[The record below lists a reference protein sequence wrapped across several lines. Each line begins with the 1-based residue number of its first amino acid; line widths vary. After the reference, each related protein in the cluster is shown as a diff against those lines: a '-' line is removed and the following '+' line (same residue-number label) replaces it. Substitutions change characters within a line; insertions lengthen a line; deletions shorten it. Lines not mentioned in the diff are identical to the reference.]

1 MRKQLL
7 TITLMLG
14 ALFPTSLYAQHAY
27 RPFLMEGKVWNYD
40 RFHLENDGFG
50 FHQDPFSLVVKG
62 DTIIG
67 NTTYK
72 IICRQ
77 ADGDIDGLSCMLR
90 EEGRKVFK
98 LYPGESDEYLLFDF
112 DREDI
117 GTVESWKSDHSS
129 RYVNWMITD
138 IDTVQVGDNLFR
150 RYSCRQQYSDVP
162 LTVIEDGE
170 EVKND
175 YWVEGV
181 GSASG
186 GILGNGLEIPVRPPG
201 EYSVF
206 VSCYEE
212 GECIFSS
219 EDFTKPAYTSTSFD
233 HDEYESFLEEGKV
246 WTISER
252 VEGVRDPYFMNW
264 EITLSG
270 DTIID
275 GIHFKHRYRRA
286 WNWDEEKPQEWV
298 PSGCYGQKDGKTYLY
313 DSFNNKVLPDM
324 DFTLKV
330 GDTFQCNDF
339 GQVSLADPN
348 LFVTE
353 VSNDELPLFF
363 GRTPQ
368 KCIYLQTLTGADFF
382 TDVWV
387 DGIGSLLFGIHDIG
401 TQLYGKMGVLF
412 SRLAKH
418 TIGDE
423 VLYDGTIES
432 EQKVTIGGLKYC
444 LYPDTHT
451 AAIDGENTWSGELEI
466 PTEINYD
473 GDTYTVKGISHK
485 AFMYCTELTKVKMPK
500 TIDRIMLHL
509 GWDQDPLGLYM
520 NPFAGCTSLESIE
533 VDADNPIL
541 CSIGGILFNKDGT
554 RLYSYPGGMNEES
567 YTVPDGVTWI
577 GYGAFSSN
585 ENIVS
590 IELPASVCDLCGG
603 CFDGCGRLETVNLPE
618 SITYL
623 GAYMFRDCSSLKSIE
638 IPKGV
643 KNISEQA
650 FFGCTSLKVI
660 DIPANVTFIGS
671 LSFMNCSLD
680 ALVIRGVLGNR
691 NINRYLFAGMNGQPT
706 LYVQTSEIDRYKKVF
721 SGTVLALDEYQ
732 TGIQVPTY
740 ANHDTGLTYD
750 LQGRRVQGTPKK
762 GVYIQSGKKVVI
774 K

>member
-1 MRKQLL
+1 MKYDMRKSNV
-7 TITLMLG
+7 IN
-14 ALFPTSLYAQHAY
+14 
-27 RPFLMEGKVWNYD
+27 R
-40 RFHLENDGFG
+40 
-50 FHQDPFSLVVKG
+50 
-62 DTIIG
+62 
-67 NTTYK
+67 
-72 IICRQ
+72 
-77 ADGDIDGLSCMLR
+77 
-90 EEGRKVFK
+90 GRKTLK
-98 LYPGESDEYLLFDF
+98 RLL
-112 DREDI
+112 I
-117 GTVESWKSDHSS
+117 I
-129 RYVNWMITD
+129 MM
-138 IDTVQVGDNLFR
+138 L
-150 RYSCRQQYSDVP
+150 VP
-162 LTVIEDGE
+162 PIVA
-170 EVKND
+170 
-175 YWVEGV
+175 
-181 GSASG
+181 SAQ
-186 GILGNGLEIPVRPPG
+186 
-201 EYSVF
+201 
-206 VSCYEE
+206 
-212 GECIFSS
+212 
-219 EDFTKPAYTSTSFD
+219 
-233 HDEYESFLEEGKV
+233 DEYESFLEEGKV

-368 KCIYLQTLTGADFF
+368 KCIYLQTLTGVNFF

-485 AFMYCTELTKVKMPK
+485 AFMYCAELTKVKIPK

-533 VDADNPIL
+533 VDADNPIFR
-541 CSIGGILFNKDGT
+541 SEGGVMFSKDGK
-554 RLYSYPGGMNEES
+554 RLYAYPAGKKDET
-567 YTVPDGVTWI
+567 YAVPECVTWI
-577 GYGAFSSN
+577 GGGGFWYSN
-585 ENIVS
+585 HLISV
-590 IELPASVCDLCGG
+590 ELPSTVSRICDCAFAG
-603 CFDGCGRLETVNLPE
+603 CERLETINLPE
-618 SITYL
+618 SLTCL
-623 GAYMFRDCSSLKSIE
+623 EGLLFSGCTNLKTIE
-638 IPKGV
+638 IPAGV
-643 KNISEQA
+643 KVIGYGTFRNCI
-650 FFGCTSLKVI
+650 SLKTI
-660 DIPANVTFIGS
+660 DLPESVRTIGWIPFDGCKLES
-671 LSFMNCSLD
+671 
-680 ALVIRGVLGNR
+680 LVIRGTLSSEVLNQYSMGGLNETTTIYVPESE
-691 NINRYLFAGMNGQPT
+691 INRYK
-706 LYVQTSEIDRYKKVF
+706 EVF

-732 TGIQVPTY
+732 TGIQAPTSSQDHAGY
-740 ANHDTGLTYD
+740 IYD
-750 LQGRRVQGTPKK
+750 LSGRRVQGTPKK
-762 GVYIQSGKKVVI
+762 GVYIQGGKKVVI